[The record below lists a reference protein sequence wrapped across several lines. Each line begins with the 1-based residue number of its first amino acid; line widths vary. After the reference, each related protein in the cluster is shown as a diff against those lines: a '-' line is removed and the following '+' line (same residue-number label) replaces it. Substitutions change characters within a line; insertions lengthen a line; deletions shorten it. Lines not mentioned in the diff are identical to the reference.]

1 ASTCGGPLP
10 FARGRAGPS
19 GAGRRAR
26 RAARAGAGRRARDA
40 GAGAQGAA
48 RRPGAADRR
57 RTRARRAR
65 ARRARDAAS
74 SLARPRS
81 APRRDA
87 TAARRAEPRTP
98 PAAGPAPASG
108 AHRAE
113 PAYLPR
119 VLMRLL
125 ALSIGIALLCTTGA
139 EAQDDAAG
147 RARRL
152 FELGVAAMD
161 RRQPGEAAQHFD
173 ESYRLFPRASTA
185 CNMALAQEQLGQPCA
200 ARRWYEQGAAID
212 PEGDKREHANAQ
224 IARLA
229 PLCSGAE
236 TPVHD
241 PFVRAPS
248 GAPAL
253 TGSVQVV
260 EAGAPAPMPPPS
272 RDRTLLGFG
281 I

>member
-1 ASTCGGPLP
+1 
-10 FARGRAGPS
+10 
-19 GAGRRAR
+19 
-26 RAARAGAGRRARDA
+26 
-40 GAGAQGAA
+40 
-48 RRPGAADRR
+48 
-57 RTRARRAR
+57 
-65 ARRARDAAS
+65 
-74 SLARPRS
+74 
-81 APRRDA
+81 
-87 TAARRAEPRTP
+87 
-98 PAAGPAPASG
+98 
-108 AHRAE
+108 
-113 PAYLPR
+113 
-119 VLMRLL
+119 MRLL

-200 ARRWYEQGAAID
+200 ARRWYEQCAAID

-281 I
+281 IAGLVLGVGAIGGGAGAALEAQAAVGQLPPAPAGLMAGSPEAALYERAALFSDVALGLYIGGSVLAGLGLVALVLDLAQPDTAGPNARGEGPRLVLAPTLGGGFAGLTLAF